1 MTFIRENVSLAPYT
15 TIRVGGSARYFFSV
29 YTDNEVREAVRF
41 AHAKNLPFFILGG
54 GSNVIFLDEGFAGV
68 IIKTEIPDI
77 TFKEENGYII
87 VEAGAGVLWDNLV
100 LESVAR
106 SLWGI
111 ENLSVIPGTVGAAPV
126 QNIGAYGV
134 EVKDTIE
141 WVRVYDTQKDTFT
154 TLSRDEC
161 EFTYRTSIFKKSAGK
176 KLVVTRVA
184 FRLSKNGTSNL
195 GYGDIAKYFSGRSS
209 DTISAPEMR
218 EAIIK
223 IRGKKLPNPQ
233 TLPNAGSF
241 FKNPVVSKDLYLK
254 IQNTFPDISG
264 HQEGS
269 GVKLSAARLIEACGW
284 KGIRHKNAGITKE
297 HALVIANYGSA
308 SARDIKELADTVT
321 RDVFART
328 GVTLLPEVEF
338 VK

>member
-1 MTFIRENVSLAPYT
+1 MTVIRENISLAPYT

-29 YTDNEVREAVRF
+29 YTDDEVREAVRF
-41 AHAKNLPFFILGG
+41 ARTKNLPFFILGG
-54 GSNVIFLDEGFAGV
+54 GSNIIFPDEGFTGV
-68 IIKTEIPDI
+68 IIKIEIPNI
-77 TFKEENGYII
+77 AFKEKEEHVI
-87 VEAGAGVLWDNLV
+87 VETGAGVLWDSLV
-100 LESVAR
+100 EESVAR
-106 SLWGI
+106 NLWGI
-111 ENLSVIPGTVGAAPV
+111 ENLSAIPGTVGAAPV

-134 EVKDTIE
+134 EVKETIV
-141 WVRVYDTQKDTFT
+141 WVRVYDTGRNEFITF
-154 TLSRDEC
+154 SRDEC
-161 EFTYRTSIFKKSAGK
+161 AFAYRTSIFKKSAGK

-254 IQNTFPDISG
+254 IQKIFPDISG

-321 RDVFART
+321 RDVFARM